1 MFKVK
6 SNNYLLKTNIAT
18 IIIQYLDFGIEYS
31 FSKRCDFGIINIYPS
46 IVVLFFFHY
55 CKKIEKPHYYNLLF

>member
-18 IIIQYLDFGIEYS
+18 IIIQYLEFGIEYS
-31 FSKRCDFGIINIYPS
+31 FSKRCDFGIINIYHQLQFFS
-46 IVVLFFFHY
+46 FFTIV
-55 CKKIEKPHYYNLLF
+55 KIEKPHYYNLLF